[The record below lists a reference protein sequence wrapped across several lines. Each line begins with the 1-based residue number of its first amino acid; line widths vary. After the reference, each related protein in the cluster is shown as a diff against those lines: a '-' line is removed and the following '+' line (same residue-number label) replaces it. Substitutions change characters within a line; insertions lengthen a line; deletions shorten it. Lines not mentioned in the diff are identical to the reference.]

1 MTKFFRNLNKPAIIS
16 FGLILTTLV
25 GLIDSQTGDEI
36 SFSVFYLIP
45 ISFVSWYAD
54 KRSGFIFSILC
65 AAIWFYIDSTIKTEY
80 SNPAIPYWNSLVR
93 LGFFL
98 VVLFLISQMKS
109 FNEKLESKIEE
120 RTLKLSK
127 EVSEHLKAKAEI
139 TKQREELRMLTNRI
153 QRIKEEENIKVA
165 REIHDELGQSLT
177 AINLE
182 LMWISKKYS
191 NNTDIVNRI
200 GMLSGI
206 VNDTIKTVRKISSE
220 LRPRLLDQLGILAA
234 IRSYLTEFTK
244 RSGINCET
252 DLPEGEIN
260 LDPILSTSLFRIFQE
275 AVTNIA
281 RHSKASKA
289 LVKIEIQSGRLT
301 MTIQDNGIGMNA
313 FNGNTNGYSLGIL
326 GMRERAILLGGNIN
340 ILSQNGSG
348 TEVKLEIPIK
358 INVGEPA

>member
-1 MTKFFRNLNKPAIIS
+1 MTEYFKNLNKPVIIVI
-16 FGLILTTLV
+16 GLILTTLV
-25 GLIDSQTGDEI
+25 GLIDSQTGEEI

-45 ISFVSWYAD
+45 ISFVSWFAD
-54 KRSGFIFSILC
+54 KKSGFVFSILC
-65 AAIWFYIDSTIKTEY
+65 AVIWFYIDSTIKTEY
-80 SNPAIPYWNSLVR
+80 SNPAIPYWNSMVR

-98 VVLFLISQMKS
+98 VVLFLISNMKS
-109 FNEKLESKIEE
+109 LNEKLETKIKE
-120 RTLKLSK
+120 RTLNLSN

-139 TKQREELRMLTNRI
+139 TRQKEELRMLTNRI
-153 QRIKEEENIKVA
+153 QRIKEEENIKIA

-191 NNTDIVNRI
+191 NNADIVNRMV
-200 GMLSGI
+200 MLSGI
-206 VNDTIKTVRKISSE
+206 VNDTIKTTRKISSS

-234 IRSYLTEFTK
+234 IRSYFTEFSK
-244 RSGINCET
+244 RSGINCEAE
-252 DLPEGEIN
+252 LPEGEIN

-281 RHSKASKA
+281 RHSMASK
-289 LVKIEIQSGRLT
+289 VFVQIEIHSGILT
-301 MTIQDNGIGMNA
+301 MTIQDNGIGMNTV
-313 FNGNTNGYSLGIL
+313 NGNKNGYSLGIL
-326 GMRERAILLGGNIN
+326 GMKERAILLGGNLN

-358 INVGEPA
+358 INIEEPA

>member
-1 MTKFFRNLNKPAIIS
+1 MTEYFKNLNKSAIIGI
-16 FGLILTTLV
+16 GLILTTLV

-45 ISFVSWYAD
+45 ISFVSWFAD
-54 KRSGFIFSILC
+54 KKSGFMFSILC
-65 AAIWFYIDSTIKTEY
+65 AVIWFYIDSTIKTKY

-98 VVLFLISQMKS
+98 VVLFLISKMKS

-120 RTLKLSK
+120 RTLNLSK

-139 TKQREELRMLTNRI
+139 TKQREELRMLSNRI
-153 QRIKEEENIKVA
+153 QRIKEEENIKIA

-191 NNTDIVNRI
+191 NNIDIVNRMAI
-200 GMLSGI
+200 LSEI
-206 VNDTIKTVRKISSE
+206 VNETIRTVRKISSA

-244 RSGINCET
+244 RSGIHCDTE
-252 DLPEGEIN
+252 LPEGEIN

-281 RHSKASKA
+281 RHSKASSA
-289 LVKIEIQSGRLT
+289 LVKIEIHSGVLR
-301 MTIQDNGIGMNA
+301 MTIQDNGIGTNTV
-313 FNGNTNGYSLGIL
+313 NGNSNGYSLGIL
-326 GMRERAILLGGNIN
+326 GMKERAILLGGKLN
-340 ILSQNGSG
+340 ILSQTGSG
-348 TEVKLEIPIK
+348 TEVKLEMPIK
-358 INVGEPA
+358 INVKEPA